1 MKSKMTR
8 IPPDELNSI
17 KLQEAK
23 IILQKDIS
31 TLESLGE
38 EAAVSFFI
46 NTNFTYKDKTSKVLP
61 LLILSEFK
69 SAWKDHVRKETK
81 PPAKFGLTG
90 SCTYSF
96 DPETKTRFLN
106 LSITKGKPKSKFVEN
121 FIYKSKILPSDVKLN
136 FKENHIL
143 EADEAV
149 TALDEAKDPNE
160 IKKDRFYKKII
171 IKTKEYKA
179 IPLKNGSD
187 RIDSI
192 DDILK
197 LIGKWNNK
205 HLPIDKEDKEGLE
218 RQDKL
223 KALEKQLQ
231 DHRIDIHIRNREGE
245 PIDAI
250 KKAWKTYKARIT
262 VDDSDVLADLED
274 RLDTLNDLLED
285 INTWKTRNPAPL
297 SEKEQLLINEL
308 NIIEKDVREELE
320 KLKKSLPKVRVE
332 SIRLMLEKIK
342 KASPEELE
350 KLKEDSVFMWELSR
364 SVPVAQM
371 NDTRKLLG
379 LPPIDEEDEDIE
391 PFPTNEEAW
400 KDPEILAVFN
410 DFAKFTK
417 FELETS
423 HVENPKL
430 KKKVEL
436 LKGTWVWEDGKT
448 IADKFQLDVDTTF
461 KLDSEDNKGNL
472 KLIVTVKGKDK
483 IFYALKKD
491 VAKETSYQ
499 VLDPK
504 TELFPTPPSKNHVK
518 QGGLG
523 DCYLLAAVISLV
535 DRDPQFI
542 QDMMLDKGETVT
554 VRLFEVSIA
563 KDGTQS
569 FEAKYFNV
577 DKSIAKNPD
586 GKDAYARDHLWVQ
599 MLEKAYAAGN
609 FRGSTKKLEQYIK
622 DNKHEG
628 YKDIAGGYM
637 SFANQILTGKAGER
651 LIFKLKTSSNKDYA
665 VTDIPTNERGKITG
679 NKKFDLQHLP
689 WGTLEK
695 KLFKAAGPSYN
706 KTVSYKIFNKN
717 KTNMLI
723 WWKFVKKGSID
734 RLFSREFFDDYSGE
748 VTLEDLD
755 LIFQGKMQ
763 NVKGEEVKGL
773 PVLKKSIATI
783 MLDWLK
789 NEKLYPGKRGSG
801 IYSTLQL
808 NMFKEIKEALDNK
821 KLVGLNS
828 KVKVGLKVDGKGH
841 SAGESISGG
850 LAGNHAY
857 PVLAAREIAPTKEL
871 ELKNPW
877 GRTVQKNLTIA
888 DVIKELSHKLNNV
901 LLHEIKALTPNVT
914 KLELDHLTALA
925 DYENENDKVKKA
937 EFKKLVD
944 SKAKEYGDAKQVI
957 LDMMDPKKLT
967 SFQGKITNKYAA
979 YYDKNAPL
987 VIKLKTQDQTKLVSQ
1002 TASQSDEVG
1011 QDPGE
1016 FWLLLDDLNKRFGS
1030 ICIG

>member
-1 MKSKMTR
+1 MKSKITR
-8 IPPDELNSI
+8 IPPDELASI
-17 KLQEAK
+17 KLKEAK
-23 IILQKDIS
+23 IILQKDIA

-38 EAAVSFFI
+38 EAEVNFFI
-46 NTNFTYKDKTSKVLP
+46 NTNFTYKDKASKVLP

-69 SAWKDHVRKETK
+69 GAWKDHVRKETK

-96 DPETKTRFLN
+96 DPKTKTKVLN
-106 LSITKGKPKSKFVEN
+106 LSITKGKPKSKMVEN
-121 FIYKSKILPSDVKLN
+121 FIYKSKILPGDVKLN

-149 TALDEAKDPNE
+149 TALDDAKDPEE

-171 IKTKEYKA
+171 AETKEYKA
-179 IPLKNGSD
+179 IPLKNGSE

-197 LIGKWNNK
+197 LIEKWNKK

-218 RQDKL
+218 RQEKL
-223 KALEKQLQ
+223 KNLEKQLQ
-231 DHRIDIHIRNREGE
+231 DHRIDIHVRNREGE
-245 PIDAI
+245 SIAPI
-250 KKAWKTYKARIT
+250 KKTWKTYQARTT
-262 VDDSDVLADLED
+262 VDDSNVLADLED

-285 INTWKTRNPAPL
+285 INAWKTRNPAPL

-308 NIIEKDVREELE
+308 NTIEKSVQEELE

-342 KASPEELE
+342 KASPEELK
-350 KLKEDSVFMWELSR
+350 KLKDDSVFMWELSR
-364 SVPVAQM
+364 SVPVAQI

-379 LPPIDEEDEDIE
+379 LPPVNEEDEDIE
-391 PFPTNEEAW
+391 PFPSNEEAW

-423 HVENPKL
+423 HVKNPKL
-430 KKKVEL
+430 QKKVEL

-448 IADKFQLDVDTTF
+448 IKDKFQLDVDTTF
-461 KLDSEDNKGNL
+461 RLDSEDNKGNL
-472 KLIVTVKGKDK
+472 KLIVTKKGKDK

-491 VAKETSYQ
+491 VAKETSYH

-504 TELFPTPPSKNHVK
+504 TKLFPTPPTKNHVK

-523 DCYLLAAVISLV
+523 DCYLMAAVISLV

-542 QDMMLDKGETVT
+542 QDMMLDKGDTVT

-569 FEAKYFNV
+569 FKAKYFNV
-577 DKSIAKNPD
+577 DKSIPKNPD

-599 MLEKAYAAGN
+599 MLEKAYTAGN
-609 FRGSTKKLEQYIK
+609 FRGSFPKLEQYLK

-651 LIFKLKTSSNKDYA
+651 LRFQLSVSQSKDFA
-665 VTDIPTNERGKITG
+665 ITGVPVNQRGKIEG
-679 NKKFDLQHLP
+679 NKKYEYQNSP
-689 WGTLEK
+689 WGTNEK
-695 KLFKAAGPSYN
+695 NYFKAAGPNYS

-717 KTNMLI
+717 KTNMLN

-734 RLFSREFFDDYSGE
+734 QLFAREFFGDYSGE

-755 LIFQGKMQ
+755 LIFQGKMK
-763 NVKGEEVKGL
+763 NAKGEDVEDL
-773 PVLKKSIATI
+773 PVLEKSIATI

-789 NEKLYPGKRGSG
+789 KEKLYPGKRGTG
-801 IYSTLQL
+801 IYSALQL

-828 KVKVGLKVDGKGH
+828 KVKVGLAVDGKGH

-857 PVLAAREIAPTKEL
+857 PVLATREVDPTKEL

-877 GRTVQKNLTIA
+877 GHTVQKNLTIA
-888 DVIKELSHKLNNV
+888 DVVKDLSHNLNNV
-901 LLHEIKALTPNVT
+901 LLHEIRALTPNVT
-914 KLELDHLTALA
+914 KLEKEHLAALA
-925 DYENENDKVKKA
+925 NYKNEKNKEKKA
-937 EFKKLVD
+937 ELKKLVD

-957 LDMMDPKKLT
+957 LDMRDPKKLT
-967 SFQGKITNKYAA
+967 SFQGKITNKHAA

-1002 TASQSDEVG
+1002 TANQSDEVG

-1016 FWLLLDDLNKRFGS
+1016 FWLLLDDLSKRFGS